1 MIPKEKELKLIK
13 IYMYIC
19 DIYESSLKFCCQR
32 FSNNATPIF
41 TDQEL
46 LTVYLFCG
54 AYQRYFSIKEIHT
67 FTKEY
72 LLSWFPSLPSYQT
85 FNYRLNLLSEAIN
98 ELVKHLITSF
108 KPEDCDNMTSLIDSM
123 PIVTCKGKN
132 KTGKVATEIAT
143 KGYCSTK
150 NMYYFGLKLHTLAFR
165 RKGTIPFPEM
175 LILSSAAEND
185 LTVLKT
191 EAADSLANRSVFA
204 DKIYSDFSFWGEKQR
219 EIGLDMLTPVK
230 AIKAEE
236 PVITQREK
244 AHRDLFS
251 TAVSK
256 VRQPIE
262 SFFNWL
268 NEKTNIQRAMKVRST
283 SGLLIHTM
291 GKIAIAFIYLIF

>member
-19 DIYESSLKFCCQR
+19 DVYQSSLKFYCQR

-67 FTKEY
+67 FTK
-72 LLSWFPSLPSYQT
+72 
-85 FNYRLNLLSEAIN
+85 
-98 ELVKHLITSF
+98 
-108 KPEDCDNMTSLIDSM
+108 DCGSMISLIDSM
-123 PIVTCKGKN
+123 PIITCAGKN

-165 RKGTIPFPEM
+165 REGTIPFPEM
-175 LILSSAAEND
+175 IILSSAEEND
-185 LTVLKT
+185 LTVLKR
-191 EAADSLANRSVFA
+191 EAADSLINRYIFA
-204 DKIYSDFSFWGEKQR
+204 DKIYSDFSFWGNKQQ
-219 EIGLDMLTPVK
+219 EQGVTMMTPVK
-230 AIKAEE
+230 AIKGEE
-236 PVITQREK
+236 PIITQREK
-244 AHRDLFS
+244 AGRDLFS

-283 SGLLIHTM
+283 SGLLVHTM